1 MLPLIQRLLAWWH
14 LFFHDLHFKLLV
26 LIHLLRWFCSMKQ
39 MSECHQSAEGVWN
52 QRPSQDLNTD
62 FFFFFNKTC
71 DLKGS
76 CTPDD
81 SHWTQQQKLQRLLN
95 TATTNTS
102 YEDQQHQ
109 TVHVWW
115 QVVADL
121 ELLKKPWVIVL
132 LRPFPGGIWLTVPLI
147 MVPVVRWPSLSS
159 QASIW
164 HDPSTLTVQAICH
177 VSACC

>member
-1 MLPLIQRLLAWWH
+1 MTCTLNSWSWFICCGDFAAWNKC
-14 LFFHDLHFKLLV
+14 L
-26 LIHLLRWFCSMKQ
+26 
-39 MSECHQSAEGVWN
+39 SATKVRKAFEISDPARILT
-52 QRPSQDLNTD
+52 QI

-147 MVPVVRWPSLSS
+147 MVPVVQWPSLSS